1 MITAKTPGPIKDWSL
16 TSLKEHLMKIGHPSA
31 RLTGASSLSETPNR
45 GNMRLKSTAIWG
57 MPVSMLLGAAALLF
71 IVAIGGCDQ
80 SGPQT
85 PEQLQVEACHADWRK
100 CRDNKEI
107 VYTWA
112 GGPGGIT
119 PRVTC
124 EFAAND
130 LAKYGTP
137 EWPGFPAYSFNNF
150 RAQAKAHWPRGI
162 LSLSKLKRDFRT
174 LSAQWPMCG

>member
-1 MITAKTPGPIKDWSL
+1 
-16 TSLKEHLMKIGHPSA
+16 
-31 RLTGASSLSETPNR
+31 
-45 GNMRLKSTAIWG
+45 

-71 IVAIGGCDQ
+71 IVAIAGCDQ
-80 SGPQT
+80 SGSQT

-150 RAQAKAHWPRGI
+150 FSSTSKSALAKGHLILEHIDVALIDRARHEIDMAAYVLTDWPILQARPFDREALWAQTQRADRMKPLTSCLASW
-162 LSLSKLKRDFRT
+162 RT
-174 LSAQWPMCG
+174 AVQPA

>member
-1 MITAKTPGPIKDWSL
+1 
-16 TSLKEHLMKIGHPSA
+16 
-31 RLTGASSLSETPNR
+31 
-45 GNMRLKSTAIWG
+45 MRVKPTTIWG

-71 IVAIGGCDQ
+71 IIAIAGCDQ

-137 EWPGFPAYSFNNF
+137 EWPGCPAYSFNNF
-150 RAQAKAHWPRGI
+150 FSSTSESALATGHLILIETEARFQNAFGAMAHVRVTCDYNLNNKTATVHI
-162 LSLSKLKRDFRT
+162 EQR
-174 LSAQWPMCG
+174 